1 MRAQSHRAETSS
13 GSLTNIAEKENL
25 SEVRRGKSSSVGGI
39 SEWQQLRG
47 GRKEPIPLSA
57 SPRWLGGALL
67 WGGAQS

>member
-47 GRKEPIPLSA
+47 DARSLYPYQPL
-57 SPRWLGGALL
+57 PDG
-67 WGGAQS
+67 